1 MSKRAVLLVN
11 LGSPA
16 SPAVPDVRRY
26 LHEFL
31 GDPQVI
37 DRPWQPL
44 RWLLVHGI
52 IVPRRAPKSA
62 HAYAR
67 VWTPEGAPLVATSR
81 RAADKL
87 GERLG
92 DSVTVALAMRYGAPA
107 LAQVVSELAAQGIEH
122 VLLFPQ
128 YPHHADSSRGTLIA
142 KALAEFARLAPHI
155 TVATVPPFYADA
167 DYIEALHAVAAPYF
181 AQPHDHVLFS
191 YHGIPIRHLRKA
203 DPTHAH
209 CTASADCCTTPS
221 PAHATC
227 YKAHCLATTRALA
240 ARAGLHADQY
250 SVAFQSRLVGE
261 PWLAP
266 YTDAELTRL
275 AAAGKRRLLV
285 LTPAFVTDCL
295 ETLEEIAIT
304 GRESFLAA
312 GGNCFQHIP
321 CLNDHPAYIDFLAK
335 RTESWLS
342 GDPTQLK
349 RAASQTDSPCRRDF
363 DPCGG

>member
-1 MSKRAVLLVN
+1 ML
-11 LGSPA
+11 
-16 SPAVPDVRRY
+16 
-26 LHEFL
+26 
-31 GDPQVI
+31 
-37 DRPWQPL
+37 
-44 RWLLVHGI
+44 
-52 IVPRRAPKSA
+52 
-62 HAYAR
+62 
-67 VWTPEGAPLVATSR
+67 
-81 RAADKL
+81 
-87 GERLG
+87 
-92 DSVTVALAMRYGAPA
+92 YGAPS
-107 LAQVVSELAAQGIEH
+107 LAQVVAELAAQGIEQ

-128 YPHHADSSRGTLIA
+128 YPHHADSSRGTLVA

-155 TVATVPPFYADA
+155 QVTTVPPFYADA
-167 DYIEALHAVAAPYF
+167 DYIEALHAVAAPYL
-181 AQPHDHVLFS
+181 AEPHDHVLFS
-191 YHGIPIRHLRKA
+191 YHGIPVRHLRKA

-227 YKAHCLATTRALA
+227 YKAQCLATTRALA
-240 ARAGLHADQY
+240 ARAGLAEDGY

-266 YTDAELTRL
+266 YTDAELKRL
-275 AAAGKRRLLV
+275 AEAGKRRLLV

-295 ETLEEIAIT
+295 ETLEEIAVT

-312 GGNCFQHIP
+312 GGKCFQHIP

-349 RAASQTDSPCRRDF
+349 RAASQTDSPCRRDL